1 MISALP
7 VTSNRGMLAV
17 NAVLAVL
24 FAAVLAAEAG
34 NLAAD
39 HRNITLD
46 CLTTLVVCAAAVLRE
61 RSRAWAAVIGLAV
74 AGAAEAAAALWHL
87 PGQPGIAA
95 TLALFVLTGSALRV
109 LPSRI
114 AAAIAVGAAAV
125 AIAET
130 HTHPAGRDTIVL
142 GWAITACVALGLR
155 FWLPFR
161 VARHEA
167 AVETVRRAERLE
179 LARELHDA
187 AAHHLTGIVIQAQ
200 AARIAARASAEAL
213 DTALAG
219 IESGGAEALAA
230 MRQVIGLLR
239 DTQDTDGLTPGPPQL
254 TDLVQSF
261 GTGAGP
267 GNARLDLPDGP
278 ADPAW
283 PPELTSTLY
292 RVVQE
297 ALTNI
302 TRHAPGA
309 RAVVVTLAHDEQA
322 ITVEITDD
330 APAPAARF
338 PHASGYG
345 LIGLR
350 ERVEALGGNLSAG
363 AKNEG
368 WSVRATLPGPR

>member
-1 MISALP
+1 MIS
-7 VTSNRGMLAV
+7 RHGRLAV
-17 NAVLAVL
+17 NAGLVVL
-24 FAAVLAAEAG
+24 FAAVLAAEAV
-34 NLAAD
+34 NLAGD

-46 CLTTLVVCAAAVLRE
+46 CATGLVVCTAAVLRE

-95 TLALFVLTGSALRV
+95 TLALLVLTGSALRV
-109 LPSRI
+109 LPSRVAVLI
-114 AAAIAVGAAAV
+114 AAAAAAV

-130 HTHPAGRDTIVL
+130 RTHPAGQDTIIL
-142 GWAITACVALGLR
+142 GWTLTVCAALGLR

-161 VARHEA
+161 AARHEA

-213 DTALAG
+213 DTALAA

-254 TDLVQSF
+254 AGLVQSF
-261 GTGAGP
+261 GTGTVK
-267 GNARLDLPDGP
+267 ARFDLPDGP
-278 ADPAW
+278 PDPAW

-309 RAVVVTLAHDEQA
+309 REVTVTLAHDQRA
-322 ITVEITDD
+322 ITVEVTDD

-350 ERVEALGGNLSAG
+350 ERVEALGGNLSAS
-363 AKNEG
+363 ARNEG
-368 WSVRATLPGPR
+368 WSVRATLPRPTLPGPP